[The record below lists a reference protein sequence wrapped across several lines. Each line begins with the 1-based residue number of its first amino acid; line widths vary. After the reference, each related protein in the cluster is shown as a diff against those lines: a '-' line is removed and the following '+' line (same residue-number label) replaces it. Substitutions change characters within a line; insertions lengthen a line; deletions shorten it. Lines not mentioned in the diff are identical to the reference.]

1 MSYRPET
8 GLTIEH
14 DDGASAPVPTA
25 PALES
30 VTAAAVPP
38 SAVAVAAGQGR
49 PGLMLWSERVAGR
62 ISLRLRRL
70 GPISGTGLALLFAAL
85 ILVFSLLLPLQR
97 QVAALETAL
106 ERNAVPA
113 RAPAPATEPTR
124 SATAFVSRLPART
137 DLPLVLATVLQQARA
152 AGLNLDQGSYE
163 MASGKSR
170 RVGRYSI
177 QLPVEGSYPQLR
189 QFIDATLLA
198 VPAASVDSLRLQR
211 EKVGSAKVAA
221 EIRFTVFVRE
231 VDAGAAP

>member
-8 GLTIEH
+8 GLTLEH
-14 DDGASAPVPTA
+14 EDSSRDPVATAPVLASTTTVAGPHSVVR
-25 PALES
+25 PAQHR
-30 VTAAAVPP
+30 
-38 SAVAVAAGQGR
+38 SA
-49 PGLMLWSERVAGR
+49 LILWSERTVGRVA
-62 ISLRLRRL
+62 LRLRRV
-70 GPISGTGLALLFAAL
+70 GPVAVAGLAMLFAAS

-106 ERNAVPA
+106 EAAAEPIRTPS
-113 RAPAPATEPTR
+113 PISGPTR
-124 SATAFVSRLPART
+124 SAAAFVSQLPARA

-152 AGLNLDQGSYE
+152 SGLDLDQGSYE

-170 RVGRYSI
+170 RVGRYTI
-177 QLPVEGSYPQLR
+177 QLPVAGSYPQLR

-211 EKVGSAKVAA
+211 EKIGSATVAA

-231 VDAGAAP
+231 VDAGAAR